1 MAIATD
7 KIDFNFFVDNSKT
20 VSPHELNTIKNVINK
35 LIWETSK
42 KAFRPRVHFL
52 GPNGADDDARDMPDQ
67 TLQIVD
73 ELFPRGVG
81 QLLTPLYKVLE
92 EYLQDAP
99 SRPRSIIY
107 FTNGYDLANGPDD
120 QEKLKA
126 AILTAMVRVACH
138 QPQIQFLGLQI
149 RILFVQVGNVAGAQ
163 DVFEKLDN
171 GLMDEFED
179 RLKDDNDTSLRLCM
193 SAQNDDEK
201 ARKYKNH
208 YDIVDHVRLG
218 SADDVDKQMI
228 QKIVIGALNPN
239 QG

>member
-7 KIDFNFFVDNSKT
+7 KIDFNFFIDNTKT
-20 VSPHELNTIKNVINK
+20 ISLHELNTIKNIINK
-35 LIWETSK
+35 LKWEISK
-42 KAFRPRVHFL
+42 KAFGSRVHFL
-52 GPNGADDDARDMPDQ
+52 GPNGADDVARHMPDQ

-73 ELFPRGVG
+73 GLFPRGVG
-81 QLLTPLYKVLE
+81 QLLTPFYKVLE
-92 EYLQDAP
+92 EYLQDVP
-99 SRPRSIIY
+99 PRPRSIIY

-126 AILTAMVRVACH
+126 AILTAM
-138 QPQIQFLGLQI
+138 FLGLQI
-149 RILFVQVGNVAGAQ
+149 RIMFVQVGNVAGAQ

-179 RLKDDNDTSLRLCM
+179 RLKNDNDTSLRLCM
-193 SAQNDDEK
+193 SAQNDGEK
-201 ARKYKNH
+201 AHKYKNH

-218 SADDVDKQMI
+218 SADDVDEQMI